1 MLSQRIGLIGL
12 ALACANALY
21 GQGAARV
28 AAIAVSRFD
37 SCALTDSGAA
47 YCWGGNGHLVLGQDS
62 VAGQCKFGKD
72 EGPCSL
78 VPIPVEGHLRFRA
91 ITVGWAHACALT
103 AAGKA
108 YCWGNDVD
116 GQLGADSNALHCRP
130 NGVLPCRSP
139 LPVPVAGDIS
149 FRSISAGD
157 LHTCG
162 LTVDGQVLC
171 WGANFMGQLGT
182 DSAGAICPDGPC
194 AVYPLP
200 IRAGPTQRFVAV
212 ASGGIHTCA
221 IAADSTLSCWGAEN
235 DVARGSPAST
245 PDGLALVRATLA
257 SLKFVAVSAGDLK
270 TCATTVTSVTYCWG
284 SFDVG
289 SDMRMTLDTTRIT
302 TASPITALT
311 VGAEHV
317 CVLGTDGGAFCWG
330 EGSDGQLGIGGSH
343 FFHKEGTNQPA
354 AVGGD
359 LKFSAIRAGTY
370 HTCGITLD
378 ATLYCWGWSFAGQ
391 VGDGTTSTR
400 RKPVL
405 VTIPSP

>member
-1 MLSQRIGLIGL
+1 M
-12 ALACANALY
+12 ALACASVLH
-21 GQGAARV
+21 GQGGARV

-37 SCALTDSGAA
+37 SCALTDSGRA
-47 YCWGGNGHLVLGQDS
+47 YCWGGNGSLVLGQDAVS
-62 VAGQCKFGKD
+62 GRCKFDKG
-72 EGPCSL
+72 EAPCSL
-78 VPIPVEGHLRFRA
+78 VPVPVEGNLRFRS
-91 ITVGWAHACALT
+91 ITVGWVHACALT

-108 YCWGNDVD
+108 YCWGNEVD
-116 GQLGADSNALHCRP
+116 GQLGADSTALHCKP
-130 NGVLPCRSP
+130 NGVMACRSA
-139 LPVPVAGDIS
+139 LPVAVAGDIS

-162 LTVDGQVLC
+162 VTMDGRVLC

-182 DSAGAICPDGPC
+182 DSTGAMCPDGPC
-194 AVYPLP
+194 ALYPVP
-200 IRAGPTQRFVAV
+200 IKADSARRFVAV
-212 ASGGIHTCA
+212 ASGGTHTCSM
-221 IAADSTLSCWGAEN
+221 AADSTLWCWGAEDDA
-235 DVARGSPAST
+235 DVNEVRMNPVSMPA
-245 PDGLALVRATLA
+245 GLSLVRPRLGW
-257 SLKFVAVSAGDLK
+257 LNKFVAVSAGDLK
-270 TCATTVTSVTYCWG
+270 TCGTTVTSVTYCWG

-289 SDMRMTLDTTRIT
+289 SDLRMTLDTTRIT
-302 TASPITALT
+302 TAEPIKAIT

-317 CVLGTDGGAFCWG
+317 CVLGTDGSAFCWG
-330 EGSDGQLGIGGSH
+330 EGSDGQLGIGGSR

-378 ATLYCWGWSFAGQ
+378 AILYCWGWSFAGQ